1 MITLR
6 PMKAEEFPD
15 YKSYFVIDY
24 AHEIMSNYGYSAEKS
39 HAIAAKELVEDLPQT
54 IDTPDHVL
62 LCIEQPEAGT
72 IGYLWY
78 KLLDDGESVFILDF
92 MLFENYRG
100 KGYGKATLIALE
112 EKLSQS
118 GVEQIK
124 LRVAADNHR
133 AKGLYER
140 LGFNVTGYN
149 MIKIFEK

>member
-1 MITLR
+1 MFFYVLR
-6 PMKAEEFPD
+6 QPD
-15 YKSYFVIDY
+15 
-24 AHEIMSNYGYSAEKS
+24 
-39 HAIAAKELVEDLPQT
+39 
-54 IDTPDHVL
+54 
-62 LCIEQPEAGT
+62 AGT

-92 MLFENYRG
+92 MVFEDYRG
-100 KGYGKATLIALE
+100 QGYGKATLIALE

-118 GVEQIK
+118 GVTQIK
-124 LRVAADNHR
+124 LRVAADNYR

>member
-1 MITLR
+1 MISLK
-6 PMKAEEFPD
+6 PMKAEEFSD
-15 YKSYFVIDY
+15 YKSYFVVDY

-54 IDTPDHVL
+54 IDTPDNVL
-62 LCIEQPEAGT
+62 LCIEKTGADT

-78 KLLDDGESVFILDF
+78 KLLDAGESVFILDF
-92 MLFENYRG
+92 MLFEDFRG
-100 KGYGKATLIALE
+100 KGFGKATLIALE

-124 LRVAADNHR
+124 LRVAFDNHR

-140 LGFNVTGYN
+140 LGFSVTGYN